1 MVIWFKNIIFLMLF
15 LGFSLFAF
23 AQKVPEGKVSVIQDP
38 RVDSIISM
46 QRQIRMTN
54 PLIEGY
60 RIQIFMESGND
71 AVERAN
77 QLIEQFNEEFPSIK
91 AYLSFG
97 QPYYRVR
104 VGDFRDRLEAEGLLK
119 QISRNYAQAFIIRD
133 QIEPPGLSAFPTT
146 IKEET
151 P

>member
-1 MVIWFKNIIFLMLF
+1 MSLKKIFLVLFNLMLT
-15 LGFSLFAF
+15 LATFS
-23 AQKVPEGKVSVIQDP
+23 QSYSTGSVNVLQDP

-46 QRQIRMTN
+46 QRSIREAN
-54 PLIEGY
+54 PLIDGY

-77 QLIEQFNEEFPSIK
+77 QLIENFNEDFPAIK

-119 QISRNYAQAFIIRD
+119 RISRKYAQAFIIQD

-146 IKEET
+146 TKEEM

>member
-1 MVIWFKNIIFLMLF
+1 MSLKKIFFISLNLLLAVATFSQSYSEGNINVL
-15 LGFSLFAF
+15 
-23 AQKVPEGKVSVIQDP
+23 QDP

-46 QRQIRMTN
+46 QRSIREAN
-54 PLIEGY
+54 PLIDGY

-77 QLIEQFNEEFPSIK
+77 QLIEKFNEDFPAIK

-104 VGDFRDRLEAEGLLK
+104 VGDFRDRLEAEGLLTR
-119 QISRNYAQAFIIRD
+119 ISRKYAQAFVIRD
-133 QIEPPGLSAFPTT
+133 EIEPPGLSAFPTT
-146 IKEET
+146 FKEEM